1 MTQPIRYLRVG
12 ILDKRSDGRDHARRA
27 HRNHH
32 AQLAQHATYGVN
44 ASRSLGQPPRTNTVQ
59 CGQDLLFDGLDRHR
73 PNDVVA
79 HCLQQCLGI
88 GAVGLVPANVG
99 MNL

>member
-59 CGQDLLFDGLDRHR
+59 CGQDLLFDGLDQ
-73 PNDVVA
+73 A
-79 HCLQQCLGI
+79 E
-88 GAVGLVPANVG
+88 
-99 MNL
+99 